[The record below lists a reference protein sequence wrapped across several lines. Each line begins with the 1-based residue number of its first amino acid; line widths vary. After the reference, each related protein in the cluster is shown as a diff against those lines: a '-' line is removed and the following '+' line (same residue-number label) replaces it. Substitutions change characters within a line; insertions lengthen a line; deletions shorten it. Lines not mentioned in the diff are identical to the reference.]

1 MIRDF
6 RPADAP
12 VLVDF
17 LTTQFP
23 AEEAILGSH
32 PDRFFRVVR
41 RVYRWDSR
49 LLLGLA
55 RLFGRPLYRFFVVDE
70 GGRAVATTM
79 LSFPGPSVYISMVA
93 TDPSVRRRGFA
104 RALLLRSQDLARR
117 MGRKYL
123 VLDVLADNAPARAL
137 YEGRLGYGPL
147 RETSF
152 VVRDHVADFGGERSV
167 LPAGVRRYQRS
178 DEAALLAIA
187 RAQTPPEV
195 ARVLPRK
202 MTGLAGSR
210 LEERL
215 FEAETAAWVVDR
227 GRGPEAGIGTV
238 RSPGTDAAH
247 FSDPI
252 VAPTADPGLVG
263 EMIHAAGGW
272 CAARRAERM
281 AGHVPL
287 ANVTGRAAL
296 EKEGFHAALS
306 VWTLY
311 RSVP

>member
-12 VLVDF
+12 VLIEF

-23 AEEAILGSH
+23 VEEAIMGSH
-32 PDRFFRVVR
+32 PDRFFKVIR

-49 LLLGLA
+49 LFVHLA
-55 RLFGRPLYRFFVVDE
+55 RLVGRPIYRFFVVEE

-93 TDPSVRRRGFA
+93 TAPSVRRRGFA
-104 RALLLRSQDLARR
+104 RALLLRSQELARR
-117 MGRKYL
+117 LGRHYL

-137 YEGRLGYGPL
+137 YEGRLGYRPL
-147 RETSF
+147 RETAW
-152 VVRDHVADFGGERSV
+152 VVHDRVAEFGGERTV
-167 LPAGVRRYQRS
+167 LPPGVRRYQRS
-178 DEAALLAIA
+178 DEAPLLAIA
-187 RAQTPPEV
+187 RTQAPPEV

-202 MTGLAGSR
+202 MTGLAGSWV
-210 LEERL
+210 ERRI
-215 FEAETAAWVVDR
+215 FAAEAAAWVVDR
-227 GRGPEAGIGTV
+227 GQGPEAGIGTV
-238 RSPGTDAAH
+238 RSDDADAAH

-252 VAPTADPGLVG
+252 ISPTADPALVG
-263 EMIHAAGGW
+263 EMIRVAGGW
-272 CAARRAERM
+272 CAARRTPRI

-287 ANVTGRAAL
+287 ANALGRAAL
-296 EKEGFHAALS
+296 EKEGFHAQIS

-311 RSVP
+311 RSVD